1 MIVTLVKRT
10 RYCYATFPRTLCRVV
25 TPEKEN
31 RNSYIKSGVTDT
43 IETFI
48 VPRIYSWLGRKDRVN
63 PSKKTIDG
71 GRDKAIQLDNRE
83 IDSRLCVDRLFCHGA
98 RARLTNVMMKQDPG
112 ITFHVEH
119 LTV

>member
-1 MIVTLVKRT
+1 MNRGNWKQSCKRKIPRILQRGKHLDVLSMIVTLVKRT

-25 TPEKEN
+25 TPQKEN

-71 GRDKAIQLDNRE
+71 GRDKAI
-83 IDSRLCVDRLFCHGA
+83 
-98 RARLTNVMMKQDPG
+98 
-112 ITFHVEH
+112 
-119 LTV
+119 